1 MTMSQDVQFRCVQ
14 CKNDFELTIEQVDA
28 FMACGTVVCP
38 RCPLTLRFKEND
50 LAKLVAV
57 KSKNRRRIVIFGCLT
72 IGLPLLNIGV
82 VLQWGG
88 GMGFVSFIVTFVILS
103 SAVPALKDVSF
114 VRLDLEPDNP
124 LVQD

>member
-14 CKNDFELTIEQVDA
+14 CKNDFELTIEQVDSL
-28 FMACGTVVCP
+28 MACGTVVCP
-38 RCPLTLRFKEND
+38 RCSQTLRFKEND

>member
-14 CKNDFELTIEQVDA
+14 CKNDFELTIEQVDGL
-28 FMACGTVVCP
+28 MACGTVVCP
-38 RCPLTLRFKEND
+38 RCSQILRFKEND

-124 LVQD
+124 LAQD